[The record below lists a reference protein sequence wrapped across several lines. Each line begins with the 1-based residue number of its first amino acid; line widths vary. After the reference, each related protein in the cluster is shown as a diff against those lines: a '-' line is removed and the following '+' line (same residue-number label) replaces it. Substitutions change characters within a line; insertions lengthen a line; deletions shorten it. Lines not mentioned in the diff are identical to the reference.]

1 MGTDISSIRKEYKLH
16 SLNEKDVN
24 ANPINQLKLWLD
36 EAVEA
41 RIPEPTAMA
50 LATSTPT
57 GRPSIRMVLLKEI
70 DDKGL
75 VFFTNYE
82 SYKARQLEGNPFA
95 AVLFFWPDLER
106 QVRIEGVVEKVSIE
120 ESDKYFAE
128 RPEGSKI
135 GAWAS
140 EQSSVIPSRL
150 YLELKTAEYYNNY
163 KNREIPRPDN
173 WGGYRIIPSMFEFW
187 QGRES
192 RLHDRIRYQLNN
204 KNWLI
209 ERLAP

>member
-1 MGTDISSIRKEYKLH
+1 METNISSIRKEYKLH
-16 SLNEKDVN
+16 SLNETDV
-24 ANPINQLKLWLD
+24 AKSPIKQLQIWLD
-36 EAVEA
+36 EAVESK
-41 RIPEPTAMA
+41 ISEPTAMA
-50 LATSTPT
+50 LATSTVT

-95 AVLFFWPDLER
+95 ALLFFWSELER
-106 QVRIEGVVEKVSIE
+106 QVRIEGIVEKVSVE
-120 ESDKYFAE
+120 ESDKYFVE

-204 KNWLI
+204 NNWII

>member
-82 SYKARQLEGNPFA
+82 SYKARQLEENPFA
-95 AVLFFWPDLER
+95 ALVFFWPELER
-106 QVRIEGVVEKVSIE
+106 QVRIEGYVEKVSKEI
-120 ESDKYFAE
+120 SDKYFGE

-135 GAWAS
+135 GAWIS
-140 EQSSVIPSRL
+140 EQSKIIESRVQ
-150 YLELKTAEYYNNY
+150 LEMKTAEYYSKFRNSD
-163 KNREIPRPDN
+163 IPRPDF